1 MNARGIVMCTVALA
15 SVVGVVGCFDSLI
28 SDSCNAGFVRSRG
41 ACVPLPPDGGSPDG
55 AIADARPDSAP
66 DAPPDAAPD
75 AAPDAPVVDAG
86 VDAPVCTLPSLDC
99 DGTCTDVTGDPNNCG
114 MCGRVCASGVCTNST
129 CAGALAGHIVA
140 IGHDYR
146 SFHAAMA
153 RVLGDSAAL
162 GAHLDI
168 GIARYLGTSAMA
180 SQQGVTTAI
189 GQSLNEIGRSWHGVA
204 LPASPGPN
212 AFHGIDVL
220 VVDAQTG
227 DGNAAEAAGAAWNA
241 SITGFVAGG
250 GVVIV
255 LEGAS
260 GVSYRFALGAGLYSV
275 GAPVDASGQLA
286 TVVDPS
292 DLTTQLVV
300 SPYLAELTS
309 VTFPGAPPA
318 TIATLSGGTVVFHLT
333 RP

>member
-1 MNARGIVMCTVALA
+1 MNARRTILCSLALA
-15 SVVGVVGCFDSLI
+15 AMVSVVGCFDSLI

-41 ACVPLPPDGGSPDG
+41 ACVPIPPDGGSPDG
-55 AIADARPDSAP
+55 PIADAS
-66 DAPPDAAPD
+66 PDAAPD
-75 AAPDAPVVDAG
+75 AAPDAPPTDAG
-86 VDAPVCTLPSLDC
+86 IDALVCTLPSLDC
-99 DGTCTDVTGDPNNCG
+99 DGICTDVTADPNNCG
-114 MCGRVCASGVCTNST
+114 SCGRVCASGVCTNST
-129 CAGALAGHIVA
+129 CAGALAGHIIA

-146 SFHAAMA
+146 NFHAAMA

-168 GIARYLGTSAMA
+168 GISHYVGTADMA
-180 SQQGVTTAI
+180 SRSGVVLAI
-189 GQSLNEIGRSWHGVA
+189 GQSLNQIGRAWHGVA
-204 LPASPGPN
+204 LPASPGSN

-227 DGNAAEAAGAAWNA
+227 DGMAAETAGAAWNA
-241 SITGFVAGG
+241 SITSFVANG

-255 LEGAS
+255 IEGAS
-260 GVSYRFALGAGLYSV
+260 GVSYRFALGAGLYTV

-286 TVVDPS
+286 TVVDAS
-292 DLTTQLVV
+292 DATTQLVV

-318 TIATLSGGTVVFHLT
+318 AIATLSGGTVVFHLT

>member
-1 MNARGIVMCTVALA
+1 MNARRIVICILALA
-15 SVVGVVGCFDSLI
+15 AMVGVVGCFDSLI
-28 SDSCNAGFVRSRG
+28 SDSCNAGFVRSRDT
-41 ACVPLPPDGGSPDG
+41 CVPIPPDGGSPDG
-55 AIADARPDSAP
+55 PVA
-66 DAPPDAAPD
+66 D
-75 AAPDAPVVDAG
+75 AAPDAPA
-86 VDAPVCTLPSLDC
+86 VCTLPTVDC
-99 DGTCTDVTGDPNNCG
+99 DGTCIDVTGDPNNCG
-114 MCGRVCASGVCTNST
+114 SCRRVCASGVCTSGT
-129 CAGALAGHIVA
+129 CAGTLSGHIVA

-162 GAHLDI
+162 GGHLNI
-168 GIARYLGTSAMA
+168 GIARYAGTAVAA
-180 SQQGVTTAI
+180 SQLGVTQAI
-189 GQSLNEIGRSWHGVA
+189 GQSLNQIGRAWHTVA
-204 LPASPGPN
+204 LPASPGSN

-227 DGNAAEAAGAAWNA
+227 DGMVAETAGAAWNA
-241 SITGFVAGG
+241 SITSFVANG

-260 GVSYRFALGAGLYSV
+260 GVSYRFALGAALYTV
-275 GAPVDASGQLA
+275 AAPVDASGQLA
-286 TVVDPS
+286 TVVDAS
-292 DLTTQLVV
+292 DATTQLVV

-318 TIATLSGGTVVFHLT
+318 AIATQSGGTVVFHLT